1 MTCLHLH
8 ASSFPMHAKL
18 KQQQQHHVGMEHTT
32 KLLWGEPS
40 MTNPHCKSFSSAS
53 SLRTKAIPDFIVVAA
68 TSPPKPRDPST
79 FLPIRFGF
87 FYPLFM
93 VSQFI
98 NYRRYNKVK
107 TLSCFVLMLLFIH
120 CSLLLVSVY
129 FISNFVVPDILT
141 KYFGFDKV
149 NEEKK
154 VDDDVEDE

>member
-8 ASSFPMHAKL
+8 ASLFPMHAKL

-79 FLPIRFGF
+79 FLPI
-87 FYPLFM
+87 
-93 VSQFI
+93 
-98 NYRRYNKVK
+98 
-107 TLSCFVLMLLFIH
+107 
-120 CSLLLVSVY
+120 SLLLVSVY

-154 VDDDVEDE
+154 VEVDDVEDE